1 MRCAAPSKQRRRTR
15 ALTLV
20 EVMVALGI
28 GAVLYAAILSGYILT
43 TSRAEWTAY
52 WLAAQAL
59 ATDRLEQTRAA
70 KWDTQAVPPVDQLVP
85 SNFPPRVDIL
95 DLPIHGNNI
104 PYATSIVSITV
115 LSTNPPLKLIRAD
128 AVWSFKHRRTFTNT
142 VITYRGPD
150 Q

>member
-1 MRCAAPSKQRRRTR
+1 MHG
-15 ALTLV
+15 LTLA
-20 EVMVALGI
+20 EVMIALGI
-28 GAVLYAAILSGYILT
+28 GALLYAGILSGYILT

-70 KWDTQAVPPVDQLVP
+70 KWDTQAFPPVDQLLP

-95 DLPIHGNNI
+95 DLPISGALI
-104 PYATSIVSITV
+104 PYATSTVTITLVS
-115 LSTNPPLKLIRAD
+115 SNPPLKCIRVD
-128 AVWSFKHRRTFTNT
+128 TTWSFKHRGTFTNT
-142 VITYRGPD
+142 VVTYRGPD